1 MYEIPY
7 QSKKTHK
14 ILGKVMKCNNNNIQA
29 VKNFFR
35 FLRVNYRITENHQLI
50 SDPKNLDRSLQE

>member
-1 MYEIPY
+1 MKYPIKAKNPT
-7 QSKKTHK
+7 KF
-14 ILGKVMKCNNNNIQA
+14 LGKVIKCNNNNIQA

-50 SDPKNLDRSLQE
+50 SDSKNLDRSL